1 MTPINE
7 FVVKIASRCNLNCDY
22 CYEYNGGDT
31 SWRQMPS
38 TMSYELAT
46 ALAARIREH
55 AETYALSHVHI
66 GLHGGEPL
74 VVPLQRLER
83 LVRLF
88 RSLEA
93 PSRSIGIS
101 LQTNA
106 TLLRR
111 EHAELFRETDVEV
124 SVSIDGDRSANDRHR
139 HDHSGRSSFLAL
151 LAGIRTMQQF
161 APNNLV
167 GLLAVV
173 DVANNP
179 SDTLDFLGS
188 FEVSQ
193 VDFLLPHYHWD
204 RLPPRPPRPMD
215 GDVAY
220 GRWMLDVYRAW
231 AGGRQTHLRIRFLE
245 HAIRRLVGAPGLFE
259 QMSIEPVTLAVV
271 NTAGSYEAVDSLKS
285 TGSGA
290 QHLHLSVLRDTL
302 DAVATHPMI
311 AIRQSGEDQ
320 LSQDCRACRLVD
332 TCAGGYFPHRF
343 GRQRG
348 FDNPS
353 VYCADLRWFYD
364 HLLADLKLR
373 PA

>member
-231 AGGRQTHLRIRFLE
+231 AGGAADTSPHPVSRACDSTPRGCTRALRADVDRTRNARRSEYRGKLRSRRLAQE
-245 HAIRRLVGAPGLFE
+245 HRVWCTAFASVSAARHIGRGCDAPHDCDPPIRRRSTEPGL
-259 QMSIEPVTLAVV
+259 QSMPTRRHLCWRILSAPVRTTTWV
-271 NTAGSYEAVDSLKS
+271 
-285 TGSGA
+285 
-290 QHLHLSVLRDTL
+290 
-302 DAVATHPMI
+302 
-311 AIRQSGEDQ
+311 RQSECI
-320 LSQDCRACRLVD
+320 LC
-332 TCAGGYFPHRF
+332 
-343 GRQRG
+343 
-348 FDNPS
+348 
-353 VYCADLRWFYD
+353 
-364 HLLADLKLR
+364 R
-373 PA
+373 PALVL